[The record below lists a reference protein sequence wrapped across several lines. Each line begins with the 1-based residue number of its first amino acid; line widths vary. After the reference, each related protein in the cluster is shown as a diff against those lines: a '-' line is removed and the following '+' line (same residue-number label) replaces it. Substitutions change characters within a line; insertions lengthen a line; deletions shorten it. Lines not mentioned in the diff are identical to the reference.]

1 MGASTLGLNS
11 GSGPQTSLEDSTKDY
26 PQKMKDIDLRN
37 ALKRKLRSCYADD
50 PSTLIVDEL
59 GLRHGIVRV
68 DVAVINGLIH
78 GFELKS
84 DRDTL
89 QRLPRQMRVYNSVL
103 DHMTLVV
110 GQRYLDIA
118 TSLIPEWWGI
128 MLAETGESGDLDLT
142 EVRKP
147 QNNLFQDIVA
157 VSKLLWR
164 DEALSLLEE
173 FGKAEGVRWK
183 RRSMIYERL
192 AEVAD
197 PDLIRH
203 RVRHQLRTRTSWRS
217 AEQQTSDGD

>member
-1 MGASTLGLNS
+1 
-11 GSGPQTSLEDSTKDY
+11 
-26 PQKMKDIDLRN
+26 MKDIDIRD
-37 ALKRKLRSCYADD
+37 ALKRRLQSGYADD

-59 GLRHGIVRV
+59 GLRHGIARV

-89 QRLPRQMRVYNSVL
+89 RRLPSQMRVYNSVL
-103 DHMTLVV
+103 DRITLVV
-110 GQRYLDIA
+110 GQRYMDSA
-118 TSLIPEWWGI
+118 MSLIPEWWGI
-128 MLAETGESGDLDLT
+128 MLAETVESGYHLT

-147 QNNLFQDIVA
+147 QDNLFQDIVA

-173 FGKAEGVRWK
+173 IGEAEGVRWE
-183 RRSMIYERL
+183 RRAVIYERL
-192 AEVAD
+192 AEVVD
-197 PDLIRH
+197 PNLIRF

-217 AEQQTSDGD
+217 VEQQT